1 MSTKR
6 LTLTCFLNLLLAG
19 CGTYVPNIQEFPGG
33 PAAGQQLVTAIVGNV
48 KCEVQDAIDDLYRLD
63 PKPFL
68 DNTWGVQI
76 ALNLT
81 MIEKGALNP
90 AGVYAPVSPISTV
103 FTLGVG
109 GELSSEATRT
119 EKLNSFFTV
128 QELRRLKRCVSRGN
142 GPFLLQ
148 GDLKLNEWLIDVAT
162 AGSTGGTDFNA
173 GLVVFGSGGEGVLS
187 HEVKFDIVTGGD
199 ITPSWTFLTGSINPS
214 GTTFLSAR
222 RERSHTLTVTFGKTH
237 VIPGT
242 NGRRGPSRA
251 AADAALASDIG
262 VSVANSL
269 RRLRP

>member
-6 LTLTCFLNLLLAG
+6 LALTCFLNLLLAG

-33 PAAGQQLVTAIVGNV
+33 PAAGQQLVTAIVSNV

-81 MIEKGALNP
+81 MVEKGSLNP

-119 EKLNSFFTV
+119 EKLNSYFTV
-128 QELRRLKRCVSRGN
+128 QELRRLGRCVSRGN

-148 GDLKLNEWLIDVAT
+148 GNLKLNEWLIDVAT

-173 GLVVFGSGGEGVLS
+173 GLAVFGGSGDGVLS
-187 HEVKFDIVTGGD
+187 HEVKFDIVTSGD
-199 ITPSWTFLTGSINPS
+199 ITPSWKFLTGTINPD

-222 RERSHTLTVTFGKTH
+222 RERSHDLIITFGKTQS
-237 VIPGT
+237 IPGSS
-242 NGRRGPSRA
+242 RRGPSRA

>member
-6 LTLTCFLNLLLAG
+6 LTLACFLNLLLAG
-19 CGTYVPNIQEFPGG
+19 CGTYVPDIQEFPGG

-68 DNTWGVQI
+68 DGWGVQI

-81 MIEKGALNP
+81 MVEKSALNP
-90 AGVYAPVSPISTV
+90 AGVYSPVSPISTV
-103 FTLGVG
+103 FVLGVG

-119 EKLNSFFTV
+119 EKLNSYFSV
-128 QELRRLKRCVSRGN
+128 AELRQLKHKRCESRAN

-148 GDLKLNEWLIDVAT
+148 GNLKLSEWLLDVAT
-162 AGSTGGTDFNA
+162 TDSTGGTNLKR
-173 GLVVFGSGGEGVLS
+173 GLAVFGSGDGGVLS
-187 HEVKFDIVTGGD
+187 HEVKFDIVTGGT
-199 ITPSWTFLTGSINPS
+199 ITPSWTFLTGAINPD
-214 GTTFLSAR
+214 GTTFLAAR
-222 RERSHTLTVTFGKTH
+222 RERTHTLTITFGKSE

-242 NGRRGPSRA
+242 SMRGPSRA
-251 AADAALASDIG
+251 AANAALASDIG
-262 VSVANSL
+262 TSVANSL